1 MLSQSPAA
9 PIVLPKFPI
18 QKSMNPNASLENI
31 DYEVLEAACIL
42 VNISQGIPFRA
53 GGRSNRSG
61 RSQADADVFEGLP
74 VRQWIS
80 SDTIV
85 GLPPPTEVV
94 QGGDN
99 ALPELPMP
107 RDSHLLTPL
116 TQQLLREARR
126 PRLAKRP
133 QEPTEDD
140 KQEEEEEGEPVS
152 TGWQSKKWTQVPS
165 HQEKPEREF
174 LAKRRKGLPSMH
186 TQIALQAANA
196 VASSANTRKTKVM
209 KSDADGNTTVY
220 EVLVPEGQTV
230 EGEVVDDAIMADA
243 APVQAAPGTVID
255 GVGIAN
261 AEGVFV
267 ATDLLQ
273 QQQQPMRRKPIPP
286 RRIRKGG
293 PGRGKKKVMFNP
305 NEGHNAAATSTPGG
319 GVSVAT
325 PSTLNANADDSAMDI
340 DSTPKPD
347 ANDEGDDEDGEEGED
362 GDEDDDREDGEVSD
376 GEELQEE
383 EPTETIT
390 SPSIRPNAEEQVS
403 AVTENVEPEH
413 VEPEETPA
421 PIIEE
426 ALAPTEETLAPPEEV
441 SVPVTES
448 APSPVTEEHEEPVS
462 AAVEAVIEAVK
473 EQEEAG
479 EATEEP
485 PAIEAVEEATDKS
498 EALATEEAQATE
510 EPETAE
516 LPRELSDKEPIVDTT
531 AGSEKSEEDTIM
543 KEVSDKET
551 EEP

>member
-1 MLSQSPAA
+1 MAQ
-9 PIVLPKFPI
+9 
-18 QKSMNPNASLENI
+18 Q
-31 DYEVLEAACIL
+31 
-42 VNISQGIPFRA
+42 FRA

-80 SDTIV
+80 SDSIV

-140 KQEEEEEGEPVS
+140 KQEEEEEGEPVQ
-152 TGWQSKKWTQVPS
+152 TGWQSKKWSQVPS

-196 VASSANTRKTKVM
+196 VASSANTRKTKIM

-243 APVQAAPGTVID
+243 APIQAAPGTVID

-325 PSTLNANADDSAMDI
+325 PSSLNANADDSAMDI

-362 GDEDDDREDGEVSD
+362 GDEDDDREDGEVSE
-376 GEELQEE
+376 GEELQDE
-383 EPTETIT
+383 EPTETTT
-390 SPSIRPNAEEQVS
+390 SLSTKPDVEEQVP
-403 AVTENVEPEH
+403 AATEPTEAEEAPAPVTEEP
-413 VEPEETPA
+413 
-421 PIIEE
+421 I
-426 ALAPTEETLAPPEEV
+426 APTEEV

-448 APSPVTEEHEEPVS
+448 APSPVTEKHEQPVS
-462 AAVEAVIEAVK
+462 AAVEAAEEQDEAT
-473 EQEEAG
+473 EATEASEAI

-485 PAIEAVEEATDKS
+485 LTAEAFEEATGKPETS
-498 EALATEEAQATE
+498 ATEEVQATE
-510 EPETAE
+510 EPEAAE
-516 LPRELSDKEPIVDTT
+516 LPREPSDKEPTVDTT
-531 AGSEKSEEDTIM
+531 AGSEKSEEDTTM
-543 KEVSDKET
+543 KEASDKET
-551 EEP
+551 EES